1 MSLPKKRIPEL
12 DGLRGIAILLV
23 IIQHYLVIPGVA
35 PRSALWYALICFRLS
50 WSGVELFFVL
60 SGFLIGGIL
69 LDVKDSPLYY
79 RTFYLR
85 RVLRII
91 PVYYVFLLVVFSL
104 ASVNLTQEW
113 WQELFYGN
121 VPPPIYASFLLNF
134 WAAFWPTTA
143 PVVIPV
149 ALTILWSLAVEEQ
162 FYLLLPFVIMRAGRA
177 LVPLLATGI
186 ILAPTLRVALLH
198 EHPGLTKT
206 FCYALAAVLMFG
218 HADTLLLGVLAAVA
232 VRNEKANGWI
242 KKHRRLLYGFLSILL
257 VGMGVLSFKW
267 YPGEP
272 LGYTWVGLFYVCL
285 LLIGVSEES
294 GVVKKLLNLKP
305 LIELGVVAYGLY
317 LFHQLVNG
325 LAHGLIL
332 GSNYALSGWRDAVV
346 TLFSFL
352 LVFTLAHIS
361 WRWFEKPLVTVGH
374 RYRY

>member
-1 MSLPKKRIPEL
+1 LFVPNKRITEL

-35 PRSALWYALICFRLS
+35 PRSALWYGLVWFRLC

-69 LDVKDSPLYY
+69 LDVRDSPRYY

-85 RVLRII
+85 RMLRII

-104 ASVNLTQEW
+104 ASLNLTQEW
-113 WQELFYGN
+113 WQQLFYSN
-121 VPPPIYASFLLNF
+121 VPPLVFATFLMNF
-134 WAAFWPTTA
+134 WDAYSPTA
-143 PVVIPV
+143 GHVVIPV

-162 FYLLLPFVIMRAGRA
+162 FYLLLPFVIRRAGRA
-177 LVPLLATGI
+177 LVPLLMTGI
-186 ILAPTLRVALLH
+186 MLAPALRVALQH
-198 EHPGLTKT
+198 ASPGATKT

-218 HADTLLLGVLAAVA
+218 HADSLLLGVLAAVA

-242 KKHRRLLYGFLSILL
+242 KKHIRLLYGFLGVLL

-272 LGYTWVGLFYVCL
+272 LGFTWVGLFYVCL

-332 GSNYALSGWRDAVV
+332 GDNYALSRWRDALV
-346 TLFSFL
+346 TIFSFL
-352 LVFTLAHIS
+352 LVFTLARLS
-361 WRWFEKPLVTVGH
+361 WRWFEKPLVRVGH